1 MNAMTDL
8 VNDLVHPFQRI
19 KPQSVQAVKSF
30 TAEQLSDAAT
40 SLGDRFAHVQFAAR
54 GPAVGGR
61 ATLKTEVLQTIGRT
75 LDFPGHYGANLDAL
89 YDALVDMG
97 DASDAG
103 TVILLDRIPT
113 GPGFDADARESLLET
128 FRDAADTLA
137 ESSKRFRVFYS
148 FA

>member
-1 MNAMTDL
+1 M
-8 VNDLVHPFQRI
+8 NDLAHPFVRI
-19 KPQSVQAVKSF
+19 KPQSVQAVKNF
-30 TAEQLSDAAT
+30 TADHLRDAAA
-40 SLGDRFAHVQFAAR
+40 SLGDRFAHVQFAQR
-54 GPAVGGR
+54 VPAVGSR

-75 LDFPGHYGANLDAL
+75 LDFAGHYGANLDAL

-97 DASDAG
+97 DAHENG
-103 TVILLDRIPT
+103 IVILLDRIPV

-137 ESSKRFRVFYS
+137 ESNKPFRVFYS

>member
-1 MNAMTDL
+1 MN
-8 VNDLVHPFQRI
+8 VVHPFHRI
-19 KPQSVQAVKSF
+19 KPQSVQAVKNF
-30 TAEQLSDAAT
+30 TAEHLREAAS
-40 SLGDRFAHVQFAAR
+40 SLGDRFAHVPFATRA
-54 GPAVGGR
+54 PAVGGR

-75 LDFPGHYGANLDAL
+75 LDFAGHYGANLDAL

-97 DASDAG
+97 DASENG
-103 TVILLDRIPT
+103 IVILLDRIPV

-137 ESSKRFRVFYS
+137 ESDKRFRVFYS

>member
-1 MNAMTDL
+1 MNAA
-8 VNDLVHPFQRI
+8 HPFHRI
-19 KPQSVQAVKSF
+19 KPQSVQAVKNF
-30 TAEQLSDAAT
+30 TAEQLRDAAS
-40 SLGDRFAHVQFAAR
+40 SLGDRFAHVPFATR
-54 GPAVGGR
+54 EPVVGGR
-61 ATLKTEVLQTIGRT
+61 TTLKTEVLQTIGRT
-75 LDFPGHYGANLDAL
+75 LDFAGHYGANLDAL

-97 DASDAG
+97 DASSDG

-137 ESSKRFRVFYS
+137 ESDKRFRVFYS